1 MEENEKQKLI
11 NALKTSRIYKE
22 ETNNYS
28 INLKMRKINKNAY
41 NLNSENLRN
50 EIKKLLSDLHSSKS
64 LQKRLNNKILKMHKL
79 KLTPYQKIIKE
90 NQRTKKA
97 LSIKQKLLFKNNP
110 LFNVESKNFNCY
122 NFTKTERSL
131 NSTDKTLNKTTQK
144 YIGRLNHLSMKA
156 IKLPYGITSYTA
168 KNKTNNFDHYK
179 KEQYKTNKILNNKY
193 NINNILYFNTNDL
206 IVNNRT
212 YRNKNKLN
220 NIQNNS
226 DAHHSK
232 LKMKIAKKNNDNH
245 FLVHK
250 KDKSFNYEIFKD
262 NIIPLSLKNIN
273 RDDNFLYNQKKNTI
287 IINGTNINNNFN
299 NNLLTNLKYKQNVK

>member
-22 ETNNYS
+22 ETSNYS

-110 LFNVESKNFNCY
+110 LFNVESKNFKCY

-144 YIGRLNHLSMKA
+144 YIGRLNHLSMKS

-179 KEQYKTNKILNNKY
+179 KEQYKTNKTLNNKY

-212 YRNKNKLN
+212 YRNKTNM
-220 NIQNNS
+220 NIQKNS
-226 DAHHSK
+226 FSHSK
-232 LKMKIAKKNNDNH
+232 LKMKISKKYNY
-245 FLVHK
+245 FLLHK
-250 KDKSFNYEIFKD
+250 NGKSFKNEIFKD
-262 NIIPLSLKNIN
+262 NIIPLSLISMN
-273 RDDNFLYNQKKNTI
+273 RDDNFLYNPKKKTI
-287 IINGTNINNNFN
+287 IINGTKINNNFN
-299 NNLLTNLKYKQNVK
+299 NNLLTNYS